1 MSEKPS
7 MDNEVKPEVSR
18 WVMLAEIARLLAM
31 VLVLP
36 MVFMI
41 LWWVGTIRLGT
52 FGLLLDAN
60 SVLLLTSYPYEP
72 RMRKLE
78 PIRVKFTK
86 VIFGWARFLFIVG
99 IVLMLWQNEG
109 C

>member
-1 MSEKPS
+1 MGEKPS
-7 MDNEVKPEVSR
+7 TDNEVKPEVSR
-18 WVMLAEIARLLAM
+18 WVMVAQIALLLAM
-31 VLVLP
+31 VLFLP

-41 LWWVGTIRLGT
+41 LWCVGTIRLGT
-52 FGLLLDAN
+52 FGLLLDAI
-60 SVLLLTSYPYEP
+60 SVLLLTTYSYEP